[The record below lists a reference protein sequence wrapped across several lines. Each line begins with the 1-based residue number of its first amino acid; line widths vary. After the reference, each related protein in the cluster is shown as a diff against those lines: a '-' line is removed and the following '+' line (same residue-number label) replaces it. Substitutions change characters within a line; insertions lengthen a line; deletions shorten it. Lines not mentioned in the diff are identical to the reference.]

1 MLAEISSVSVH
12 RESRHNVANVTEI
25 NGFAY
30 FIIAKHGDFC
40 VEIAWRLVTLM
51 SLRFLTNNILGGN
64 NYNYVPRNR
73 IRVVSSCCFESRAF
87 FVDVGCQRLRTSTF
101 ISRINTG
108 SEELPTPFRTEE

>member
-1 MLAEISSVSVH
+1 MKRLVFYM
-12 RESRHNVANVTEI
+12 ANVTEI

-64 NYNYVPRNR
+64 NYNYVPPKPN
-73 IRVVSSCCFESRAF
+73 SCC
-87 FVDVGCQRLRTSTF
+87 L
-101 ISRINTG
+101 I
-108 SEELPTPFRTEE
+108 LLFRKPSLFC